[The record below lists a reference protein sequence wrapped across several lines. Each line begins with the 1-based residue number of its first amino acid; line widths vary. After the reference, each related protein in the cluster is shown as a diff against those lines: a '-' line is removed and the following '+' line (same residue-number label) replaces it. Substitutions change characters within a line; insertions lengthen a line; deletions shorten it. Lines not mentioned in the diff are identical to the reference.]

1 MLVREAPGDMV
12 ACDGADSIPIQRF
25 TVKIVDLRRVLES
38 WPYDA
43 ENNIRVA
50 RGTDG
55 RKIILVR
62 QPMGLEEYEIDGRP
76 DGRRVH
82 GMESAF
88 AFHHARI
95 NAVKQ
100 INAANGL
107 DLSAEDCAE
116 LFHEGISYHHRLILL
131 FRLKDWTRV
140 ERDATHSLHLIE
152 FIKQRARCEEDR
164 VQLDHWSPDIARI
177 NAVAHAMILLGRNR
191 YQDALKLACDAI
203 GISEAVADDGPD
215 HGKLAEALLKSV
227 RESLANR
234 PTLRMHE
241 ESLFLRHDDYWIIRY
256 HGHTAFL
263 KATRGLHCLAL
274 MLRYPGREFH
284 VSELLASFI
293 AAPTRPPV
301 IIRNRRLRDAGDQV
315 VTAGVSDAGPV
326 LDAQAKAECKRRL
339 SELRQELNEAEQFDD
354 PDRAAKAQHEINAIA
369 RHLACAIGLAGRDRK
384 TSSGAE
390 RARSAVN
397 KRVRRAIRKI
407 GQAIPSLGD
416 HLCAR
421 IKAGYFCSYNPHPD
435 QPVVWKFRICWL
447 FLVPSFSDLFVFGT
461 QNVPM

>member
-1 MLVREAPGDMV
+1 MKIAALLDFLEA
-12 ACDGADSIPIQRF
+12 
-25 TVKIVDLRRVLES
+25 

-50 RGTDG
+50 RGADG
-55 RKIILVR
+55 REIILVR
-62 QPMGLEEYEIDGRP
+62 QPMGIEEYEIDGRP

-95 NAVKQ
+95 NAAKQ
-100 INAANGL
+100 IDAANGL
-107 DLSAEDCAE
+107 ALSAEDCAE

-140 ERDATHSLHLIE
+140 GRDAAHSLRLIE
-152 FIKQRARCEEDR
+152 FIKQHAQCEEDR
-164 VQLDHWSPDIARI
+164 VQLDHWRPDIARI
-177 NAVAHAMILLGRNR
+177 NAVAHAMVLLEKSH

-215 HGKLAEALLKSV
+215 HRKLAEALIESV
-227 RESLANR
+227 RESLASP

-241 ESLFLRHDDYWIIRY
+241 ESMFLRHDDYWIIRY
-256 HGHTAFL
+256 HGHAAFL
-263 KATRGLHCLAL
+263 KTTRGLHCLAL

-293 AAPTRPPV
+293 AAPTRRPV
-301 IIRNRRLRDAGDQV
+301 VIRNRRLRDAGDQV

-339 SELRQELNEAEQFDD
+339 SELRQELNEAEQFND
-354 PDRAAKAQHEINAIA
+354 PDRAAKAQHEISAIA

-384 TSSGAE
+384 TSYGAE
-390 RARSAVN
+390 RARSAVT
-397 KRVRRAIRKI
+397 KRIRRAIRKI
-407 GQAIPSLGD
+407 GEAIPSLGH
-416 HLCAR
+416 HLSAR

-435 QPVVWKFRICWL
+435 RPVVWKFRIWWL
-447 FLVPSFSDLFVFGT
+447 LVVPSFSDLFVFGT